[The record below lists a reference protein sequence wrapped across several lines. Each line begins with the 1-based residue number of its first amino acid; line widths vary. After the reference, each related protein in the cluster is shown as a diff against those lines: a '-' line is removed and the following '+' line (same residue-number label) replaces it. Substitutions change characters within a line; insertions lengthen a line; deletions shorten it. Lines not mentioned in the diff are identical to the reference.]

1 MWNISDNFNTVDNV
15 GNLNNFSAGNFQDE
29 GGWRLTKNMAL
40 CDKSAQK
47 YQQSFDLRN
56 LVKKDYDIGLPNRKF
71 NGIGFT
77 TSDNIKHTSS
87 IPEGLTTTE
96 KQQYTENATFSK
108 NITSSI
114 TVNSASYEENSDTML
129 NSTTSDIKT
138 DTIFTVDNSGHL
150 RFILMG
156 EAPLKIYINNV
167 LVYTKSKSGT
177 ESYTQRYVKSG
188 STVKIENT
196 DRSKTYMFRTVMQ
209 ISFLKVFWSI
219 DKNNSVNNNKRN
231 LYKNFDI
238 VYAGRL
244 SETVMSQ
251 LTNNVQV
258 LRITS
263 KSNTNF
269 GDQFLYG
276 VYVGDFCIK
285 TGRGTNSPIIDISI
299 SNKDSNFCNNEPI
312 FIVVKEDYNI
322 GFENNISD
330 EIQNNI
336 NYSVNNLDIK
346 NASYNNFN
354 ITYYLNTDTTFF
366 SNLTQEEFTSS
377 KTLSKTAKILK
388 TRNQTVSLP
397 IKCNSLPLKNTTVT
411 FLNNKSFLDMDTC
424 TLINPKGRHYNGE
437 ANYTYFT
444 AASPGTFKI
453 TAHTPSYDSVD
464 CYTDYDNFITY
475 ECSVFCDVYDRSRDK
490 SATLKNNQ
498 SWSNTLNVGD
508 TLVMHTGP
516 DCSYDVEWDGEYAD
530 QFAVTGSDKTTAFT
544 EFKKSLSN
552 SSLIDRAYGFVA
564 TSAGTL
570 TANYTGE
577 GKLRAYVNCS
587 DKVKNT
593 IPKNGVYT
601 TDVEPGDVVVI
612 DVVDNDFYNNNE
624 NYELYDRTGQPEL
637 NGRLTFNFT
646 GNAVPVNS
654 NHTFTSDEEL
664 KLILNEAK
672 IWVDENNLQDYAFP
686 FLIDDTGN
694 NAEKVKQ
701 ALTALNNS
709 DLKTDLFL
717 RTSNTIPFK
726 TYSLQNLVSLRLNTS
741 NQDLSSMF
749 ANHKNIKGANLT
761 GSNIY
766 ARMFQN
772 SSLQSLGL
780 YNVDNKN
787 CEYIAA
793 GSNVSFVNIDN
804 FSGNINS
811 GFENCTKLFS
821 LTFNQG
827 SKSANAQNIASNSS
841 VNTAE
846 LNLTSNALVCSAFN
860 ECNNLSSITV
870 NQTGSNND
878 FMNFARNSSVKTAVI
893 NNADRS
899 RLSFAFADCYNL
911 SEITITQTGN
921 NMSKFDNVCYNSSVS
936 IVNLTFAN
944 NDVELTRAFYNC
956 ENLTTLNINR
966 PDSATGTIT
975 DATEAFYNCFNLVT
989 SHDIIKNFF
998 KLEYNNWLNKQDGF
1012 RTAFMNCPY
1021 NGTVLDKYMSYQD
1034 QKALNFNPTD
1044 LMFNVL
1050 SKSSNAMDAGYE
1062 NLHHEV
1068 KVWDNYINRHTV
1080 KVVSHQFNE
1089 NSAYS
1094 YIEVDGTRLLDNNSR
1109 GTRICVLDT
1118 TTKKLKYNDWT
1129 DTHSFELKQ
1138 TPLINIWNAA
1148 YEAASY
1154 KDLIIIL
1161 TYDSCGFTQDVVD
1174 AAQGCGASDLLK
1186 VWTKQRYAYTFVG
1199 KKGLGKGNGFDAF
1212 GEKETFAEVS
1222 ANFDNNGLICDTWT
1236 DNNPNPIFAK
1246 RSYPNSQHLSQNY
1259 VLEAPV
1265 NEFWRWNLLFKNI
1278 KSLYDSCA
1286 FNVLSDEIPNYT
1298 LSIITNGTDEQ
1309 VNPNSAL
1316 LFNRQYKEAGA
1327 TDFIY
1332 HLAQVKNSTRTKA
1345 SISGMFSGIE
1355 DIHCVECDF
1364 VDIDD
1369 ISRLFSGCSSIEYV
1383 KSNMNGVTNA
1393 SRAFENCSNL
1403 QSMNI
1408 VSDTITDG
1416 SYMFSG
1422 CEKLA
1427 EYDINN
1433 MTALRDATSMFDGC
1447 HSITGKFYE
1456 AKTYIPNSI
1465 EIARRMFADC
1475 GITEI
1480 EGDWL
1485 PPNSSYNMQN
1495 YTETEFSH
1503 ITKDWENNLV
1513 KEDGWTFPDN
1523 LIDAYQMFA
1532 GNPITRVSF
1541 LETSKTANNSYLFQ
1555 NCNQLTDYVYSF
1567 LNIDTSLENK
1577 YTGIFDGCTLSA
1589 ENRIWLP
1596 ASIKSNFNLK
1606 ATDVATEP
1614 NHKPIEFW
1622 VDDHWCEVDD
1632 SGFID
1637 YQHIRRKAYQDV
1649 YLKNY
1654 KDIILKYWSHIHI
1667 HSAEM
1672 RGYNEIHD
1680 AKVWYDPNSYDN
1692 TPEYYTNKFKDRTRN
1707 Y

>member
-15 GNLNNFSAGNFQDE
+15 GNLNNFNSSNYQDE
-29 GGWRLTKNMAL
+29 NGWRLTKNMAL
-40 CDKSAQK
+40 CNKSAQK
-47 YQQSFDLRN
+47 YQQSFDLKN
-56 LVKKDYDIGLPNRKF
+56 LVKKDYDIGVPNRKF
-71 NGIGFT
+71 NGIGIT

-96 KQQYTENATFSK
+96 AQWYTENATFIKIRNSTITLEGGSYAMNAFTQLLSNSSNSDDSFTFESPGTLRFELMTSATIKIYIDEDLAYTTTKTNAQEIFTTKVDAGSDIRIEKTNKNKTESYRVTVSYRLEYDELYWSYNVNGGTTNYVATKENIHKNFDVIYCK
-108 NITSSI
+108 NISNNSSSLSII
-114 TVNSASYEENSDTML
+114 TISPVGNGSFDASSNIRWGLYCGDFFVKSGAVTGNNVSISLSSSDRELYIGDPIFVVIKEDYPSGFESYLKDEIQSNVNYSASLTDIN
-129 NSTTSDIKT
+129 TTYRKFSYSLSLPTSNVGK
-138 DTIFTVDNSGHL
+138 FTVDKDKPS
-150 RFILMG
+150 FT
-156 EAPLKIYINNV
+156 AA
-167 LVYTKSKSGT
+167 KS
-177 ESYTQRYVKSG
+177 
-188 STVKIENT
+188 
-196 DRSKTYMFRTVMQ
+196 F
-209 ISFLKVFWSI
+209 
-219 DKNNSVNNNKRN
+219 
-231 LYKNFDI
+231 
-238 VYAGRL
+238 
-244 SETVMSQ
+244 
-251 LTNNVQV
+251 
-258 LRITS
+258 
-263 KSNTNF
+263 
-269 GDQFLYG
+269 
-276 VYVGDFCIK
+276 
-285 TGRGTNSPIIDISI
+285 
-299 SNKDSNFCNNEPI
+299 
-312 FIVVKEDYNI
+312 
-322 GFENNISD
+322 
-330 EIQNNI
+330 
-336 NYSVNNLDIK
+336 
-346 NASYNNFN
+346 
-354 ITYYLNTDTTFF
+354 
-366 SNLTQEEFTSS
+366 
-377 KTLSKTAKILK
+377 SKTAKTLK
-388 TRNQTVSLP
+388 TRNQTVPLP
-397 IKCNSLPLKNTTVT
+397 IKCNSLPLKNAIKT
-411 FLNNKSFLDMDTC
+411 FLNNESFLGMGDC
-424 TLINPKGRHYNGE
+424 TLINPKGRHYSGE
-437 ANYTYFT
+437 EGYTYFT

-453 TAHTPSYDSVD
+453 TAHTPSYDTVD
-464 CYTDYDNFITY
+464 CYTDYDNFTTRR
-475 ECSVFCDVYDRSRDK
+475 CNVQCWVYDGDMSK
-490 SATLKNNQ
+490 SSTLKNNQ
-498 SWSNTLNVGD
+498 SYSNTMNVGD
-508 TLVMHTGP
+508 SLVMITGP
-516 DCSYDVEWDGEYAD
+516 DCSYDIEWNGEYSDYDAI
-530 QFAVTGSDKTTAFT
+530 TGSDNSTAFT
-544 EFKKSLSN
+544 EFKKSLSS

-564 TSAGTL
+564 TSAGAL
-570 TANYTGE
+570 TVNYTGE
-577 GKLRAYVNCS
+577 GRLRAYVNANVLNES
-587 DKVKNT
+587 T
-593 IPKNGVYT
+593 Y
-601 TDVEPGDVVVI
+601 DVEVGDVVVI
-612 DVVDNDFYNNNE
+612 DVVDNDFYNSKSNS
-624 NYELYDRTGQPEL
+624 YELYDRTGKPEL

-646 GNAVPVNS
+646 GNAVPMNS

-672 IWVDENNLQDYAFP
+672 MWADENSLQDYAFP

-709 DLKTDLFL
+709 NVNTELFLKT
-717 RTSNTIPFK
+717 SNIIPFK
-726 TYSLQNLVSLRLNTS
+726 TYSLQNLVGINLNTS
-741 NQDLSSMF
+741 GQDLSSMF
-749 ANHKNIKGANLT
+749 ANHKKIKWAHLN
-761 GSNIY
+761 GSNTCT
-766 ARMFQN
+766 RMFNN
-772 SSLQSLGL
+772 SSLQALGL

-787 CEYIAA
+787 CDYIAA
-793 GSNVSFVNIDN
+793 DSDISFVNIDN
-804 FSGNINS
+804 FSGNINY
-811 GFENCTKLFS
+811 GCNNCKKLFS
-821 LTFNQG
+821 LTFNQS
-827 SKSANAQNIASNSS
+827 SKSANAQWIASNSS
-841 VNTAE
+841 VNVAE
-846 LNLTSNALVCSAFN
+846 LNLTSNALVCGAFN
-860 ECNNLSSITV
+860 GCSNISSITV

-878 FMNFARNSSVKTAVI
+878 FLGFAQNSSVKTAVI
-893 NNADRS
+893 NNANRS
-899 RLSFAFADCYNL
+899 RLSSAFAGCYNL

-921 NMSKFDNVCYNSSVS
+921 SMSKFDNVCANSSVS
-936 IVNLTFAN
+936 TVNLTFADN
-944 NDVELTRAFYNC
+944 NVELTRAFYNC
-956 ENLTTLNINR
+956 ENLTTLNIDR

-975 DATEAFYNCFNLVT
+975 DATEAFYNCFNLVK
-989 SHDIIKNFF
+989 SHETIKNFF
-998 KLEYNNWLNKQDGF
+998 KLEYDKWLNKNDSF

-1021 NGTVLDKYMSYQD
+1021 NGTVLDKYVSYQD

-1062 NLHHEV
+1062 NLHHEIQ
-1068 KVWDNYINRHTV
+1068 VWDNYINRHTI
-1080 KVVSHQFNE
+1080 KVVSHQLNE
-1089 NSAYS
+1089 SSAYS

-1109 GTRICVLDT
+1109 GTRVCVLDA
-1118 TTKKLKYNDWT
+1118 TTKTLKYNDWT

-1138 TPLINIWNAA
+1138 TPLIDIWNAA

-1154 KDLIIIL
+1154 KDLIIIF

-1174 AAQGCGASDLLK
+1174 AAQECGASDLLK
-1186 VWTKQRYAYTFVG
+1186 VWTKQRYAYAFIG

-1212 GEKETFAEVS
+1212 GEKETLAETS

-1236 DNNPNPIFAK
+1236 DNNPNPMFAK
-1246 RSYPNSQHLSQNY
+1246 RNYPNSQHLSQNY
-1259 VLEAPV
+1259 VLEAPA
-1265 NEFWRWNLLFKNI
+1265 NEFWRWNLLLKNI

-1286 FNVLSDEIPNYT
+1286 FNVLSEETPNYT
-1298 LSIITNGTDEQ
+1298 LSVITNGTDEQ
-1309 VNPNSAL
+1309 INPNSAL
-1316 LFNRQYKEAGA
+1316 SFNRQYKEAGA
-1327 TDFIY
+1327 TDFVY

-1447 HSITGKFYE
+1447 SSITGKFYE

-1465 EIARRMFADC
+1465 EVARRMFADC

-1513 KEDGWTFPDN
+1513 KEDGWAFPDN

-1532 GNPITRVSF
+1532 GNPITRISF
-1541 LETSKTANNSYLFQ
+1541 LATSKTANNSYLFQ
-1555 NCNQLTDYVYSF
+1555 NCNKLTDYVYSF

-1577 YTGIFDGCTLSA
+1577 YTGMFDGCALSA

-1596 ASIKSNFNLK
+1596 PSIKSNFNLK

-1614 NHKPIEFW
+1614 NTKPIEFW

-1654 KDIILKYWSHIHI
+1654 KDIIIKYWSHIHI

-1692 TPEYYTNKFKDRTRN
+1692 TSEYYTNNSKNKTRSWR
-1707 Y
+1707 